1 MTRSIKRLA
10 RTKYKSM
17 KKKRKDSGGSDG
29 IAALKTSFFIYFIPE
44 KKDHDTELTNQT
56 EHDK

>member
-1 MTRSIKRLA
+1 
-10 RTKYKSM
+10 M